1 VFTFHVI
8 IVVSVSLEVSG
19 GLFVLLFCTTQLCFY
34 MVCRYMLPMLASC
47 KWLVALR
54 WP

>member
-1 VFTFHVI
+1 MFTFRVF
-8 IVVSVSLEVSG
+8 IVVSVSLEG
-19 GLFVLLFCTTQLCFY
+19 GLFYCCSALLSCVFI
-34 MVCRYMLPMLASC
+34 RYVGIIMLASC